1 MRRSQSTTLNLPPF
15 AGVTRRLILLNVGV
29 FFAIAILSWVSRP
42 VVEAVVSH
50 LILVPKALLRGEIWQ
65 LGTYSVIGQGILG
78 VLFSML
84 TLWFTGSLLESSYG
98 GRWVA
103 ELYGVSVIGGA
114 LVAAAVSFTRIFG
127 LHPASAA
134 YGPWAGIFGL
144 LIAIAMLFGDQEFLL
159 WFVLRLKAKYMVAI
173 YILIAVAIL
182 LKQADSFNALLQ
194 LSGAFCGFLYVRF
207 APRRGLA
214 FGFTEQMFGMRND
227 YYRWK
232 RRRAARKFEVYM
244 RKQNRE
250 VHFDQDGRYVDPDEV
265 ENRTAS
271 TEREKMR
278 RQNDKRWMN

>member
-78 VLFSML
+78 VLFSMM